1 MNQTSN
7 VNLYRFTLYSGI
19 IKTLLTLLVGIIS
32 VPYTLGYFG
41 AEKYGV
47 WNVISSFIVFLSMT
61 NLGLNSAASILIN
74 KNPNYVIKIQIL
86 KRSFRILCIV
96 IPVVYFVF
104 FSFIYFYPSWFNI
117 INSPKSIENEAKAA
131 ALVMF
136 IFSILNIPFSLIV
149 SALNGFQKNYIEN
162 LFGIFNI
169 ILSIGS
175 LVYVVEFGKDLVY
188 YAYIS
193 SITLLILNVI
203 KVFYFKIFITSYRSV
218 DDVEILQD
226 GTESSYRLIL
236 LTGYRC
242 MLGAVASMFVL
253 NTDNIVIAK
262 FIGIKYVTE
271 FSVTFKL
278 YSTVFALI
286 YLFNSS
292 IVPLIGKNIH
302 DKKYVRK
309 IYNNTLYSVSI
320 IGGLLWLG
328 TVSIGKLLIFN
339 WVGIDGYAGVFVLI
353 FLGAYSYIFSIVN
366 LNYIMINTFNLLK
379 GVVFITWIEGLL
391 NLTLS
396 IYLGQKYG
404 LSGVAAGTFLGTF
417 ISPFFLFSYILKKRT
432 SHLIFQDN
440 LFIGKHFLFS
450 LLPTIYIGYLINSNQ
465 YDLLTTFVQTSLVCF
480 LYLSLSYICLPCKY
494 KILFRSKIKSK
505 MISILD

>member
-1 MNQTSN
+1 MNHTSN
-7 VNLYRFTLYSGI
+7 VNLYRLTLYSGV
-19 IKTLLTLLVGIIS
+19 IKTLLTLLVGIFS

-61 NLGLNSAASILIN
+61 NLGLNSAATILIN
-74 KNPNYVIKIQIL
+74 KNPNYLIKIQIL
-86 KRSFRILCIV
+86 KKSFRILCVV
-96 IPVVYFVF
+96 IPIVYFLF
-104 FSFIYFYPSWFNI
+104 FSLIYYYPWWFDI
-117 INSPKSIENEAKAA
+117 INSPKSIEHEAKVA

-136 IFSILNIPFSLIV
+136 IFSILNIPFSLVV

-193 SITLLILNVI
+193 SITLLILNII
-203 KVFYFKIFITSYRSV
+203 KVCYFKIFIYKYCSV
-218 DDVEILQD
+218 DNVEILQD
-226 GTESSYRLIL
+226 APESSYKVIL

-262 FIGIKYVTE
+262 FIGIKFVTE

-278 YSTVFALI
+278 YSTVFTLI

-302 DKKYVRK
+302 NDKYISK
-309 IYNNTLYSVSI
+309 IYNNTLYTVSI

-353 FLGAYSYIFSIVN
+353 FLGAYSYVFSIVN
-366 LNYIMINTFNLLK
+366 LNYIMINSLNLLK
-379 GVVFITWIEGLL
+379 GVVFITWFEGLL

-396 IYLGQKYG
+396 VYLGKKFG
-404 LSGVAAGTFLGTF
+404 LGGVAAGTFLGTF
-417 ISPFFLFSYILKKRT
+417 VSPFFLFSYILKKRT
-432 SHLIFQDN
+432 SHNIFQDN

-450 LLPTIYIGYLINSNQ
+450 LLPTIYIGYLINVYQN
-465 YDLLTTFVQTSLVCF
+465 DFLTTFILTSFLCF
-480 LYLSLSYICLPCKY
+480 LYLSLSYFCLPIRY
-494 KILFRSKIKSK
+494 RLLFRRKLKNSV
-505 MISILD
+505 ISILV